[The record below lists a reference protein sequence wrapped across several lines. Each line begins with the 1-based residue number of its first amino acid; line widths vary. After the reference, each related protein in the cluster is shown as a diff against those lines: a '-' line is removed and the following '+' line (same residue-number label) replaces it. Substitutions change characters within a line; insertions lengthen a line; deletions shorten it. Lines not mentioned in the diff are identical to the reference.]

1 MKNTIMSLFKHR
13 PNVQLRREITFLSAN
28 EALFR
33 ANTIDSKF
41 YPGSFKTC

>member
-1 MKNTIMSLFKHR
+1 MKNTKISLFKHR

-28 EALFR
+28 KPLFR
-33 ANTIDSKF
+33 ANTIDSKL